1 MPRQRHVRHLQNL
14 QGRKANSM
22 CEFCFFNGTTYLYVS
37 NQRIMHLCSRCYNG
51 KSLGKV
57 RVKRIKV
64 VHAKHPEL
72 RGAVQ

>member
-1 MPRQRHVRHLQNL
+1 
-14 QGRKANSM
+14 M